1 MNHLGVWAISI
12 IAAGTI
18 TALSFVLYK
27 LYIDKRLSRKDDEII
42 EHEKWYKSLYENHLD
57 GIITVDIKG
66 KIIDINSAAIRI
78 TGIEAI
84 YVLGQPISSLLHLHV
99 EEQREKAREEF
110 LFAAKHGHVNTM
122 ETVIVHRE
130 GHHVHLNLMNVPVT
144 VDGEVKGTYI
154 IFRDITEEKRTKET
168 IQHMAF
174 HDELTGLPNRRLLKR
189 TLEETIRHSVPGVS
203 RFAVLVIDIDRFKMI
218 NDSLGHAYGDQFLQM
233 VADRLNHAAVGLSVT
248 IARMGG
254 DEFTLIC
261 HGDPSQDTAVRIAQ
275 RIIELIQIPFRL
287 KDNDFY
293 VSASI
298 GIALY
303 PEHGMDA
310 EQLLKNADTA
320 MYVVKR
326 KGKNS
331 FQFYSSL
338 LNDHIMDKIVLESAL
353 RKAVERNELFIHYQP
368 QINLHNQQ
376 VIGVEALLRW
386 LHPEK
391 GIIAPDVFIPIA
403 EETGLINEIGNWVM
417 REACQQM
424 QQWQQQYG
432 WNIPISINLSS
443 HQFHQEQLISVIK
456 NILHETK
463 LKPEYLELEITESMM
478 MDTYKSTHILRELS
492 GLGIKISMDDFGTGY
507 SSLSYLKMF
516 PIHKLKIDRTFI
528 KDIPESEDG
537 RAIVATIISMAHN
550 LKMNVIAE
558 GVETKEQLH
567 FLTENGCDD
576 IQGFYFSKPLP
587 ATEVERLYLIPLKTT
602 SGE

>member
-110 LFAAKHGHVNTM
+110 LIAAKHGQVNTM

-261 HGDPSQDTAVRIAQ
+261 HGDPSQDTAVRVAQ
-275 RIIELIQIPFRL
+275 RIIDLIQIPFRL

-391 GIIAPDVFIPIA
+391 GIVAPDVFIPIA

-443 HQFHQEQLISVIK
+443 HQFHQEQLVSVIK